1 MGGSTEFEDVLKA
14 LSALG
19 LTEPYDVYRRFSEG
33 VKLGFV
39 VNPIAGIGGKV
50 GLKGSDGDALFKALS
65 LGAKPVAPTRA
76 VETLSLL
83 KKLTGSIKLYT
94 YPKQMGEYE
103 ASEAGF
109 EPIVV
114 GRLKE
119 EKTTAQDTKRAIKE
133 FSHIPVDL
141 IVFVGG
147 DGTARD
153 VYEAVRENGVETP
166 ILGVPSG
173 VKMHSAV
180 FALNPQAAARIIARF
195 AYEGLPVR
203 LAEVMDVD
211 EEAFREGR
219 VSAKLYG
226 YLPTPYEPNLLQ
238 PAKEATILVD
248 EERLNQIEVARYV
261 AELLEPDTVY
271 ILGPGS
277 TTQALGDVLGVKKT
291 QLGVDLLLK
300 GKIIAS
306 DVNEQQIL
314 EAIKGRKAKIIV
326 TPIGG
331 QGFIFGRGNQQIS
344 PEVIRRV
351 GLDNIIIVA
360 TRRKVEHTPTLRVD
374 TGDAKLD
381 EQLKK
386 KVKVIVGY
394 REEATLNIE

>member
-1 MGGSTEFEDVLKA
+1 MSDNKEFEDVLKA

-19 LTEPYDVYRRFSEG
+19 LTEAYEAYRRFSEG
-33 VKLGFV
+33 VKVGFV
-39 VNPIAGIGGKV
+39 VNPIAGIGGRV
-50 GLKGSDGDALFKALS
+50 GLKGSDGEALDRALK
-65 LGAKPVAPTRA
+65 LGAKPVAPARA
-76 VETLSLL
+76 VETLGML
-83 KKLTGSIKLYT
+83 KKLAQSIKLYT

-109 EPIVV
+109 KPIVV
-114 GRLKE
+114 GRLKG
-119 EKTTAQDTKRAIKE
+119 EKTTAEDTKRAIIE

-153 VYEAVRENGVETP
+153 VYEAVKDNGVEIP

-180 FALNPQAAARIIARF
+180 FAVNPEAAARIIARF
-195 AYEGLPVR
+195 AYEGLPVKM
-203 LAEVMDVD
+203 AEVMDVD
-211 EEAFREGR
+211 EEDFREGR

-226 YLPTPYEPNLLQ
+226 YLPTPYEPNLIQ
-238 PAKEATILVD
+238 PAKETTILVD

-261 AELLEPDTVY
+261 AEHLEPDTIY
-271 ILGPGS
+271 IIGPGS
-277 TTQALGDVLGVKKT
+277 TTQALGEVLGVKKT
-291 QLGVDLLLK
+291 QLGVDLLLN
-300 GKIIAS
+300 GKIIAH

-351 GLDNIIIVA
+351 GLDNIIIIA
-360 TRRKVEHTPTLRVD
+360 TRRKIEHTPTLRVD
-374 TGDAKLD
+374 TGDPKLD
-381 EQLKK
+381 EQLRKR
-386 KVKVIVGY
+386 VGVIVGY
-394 REEATLNIE
+394 REEAILNIE